1 MILDSWMQKNFLV
14 LIPIYRIAILRFCD
28 CFSDWTFTT
37 FSSLQTLNTNFDLKL
52 TGTIYFKLRAALL
65 FFLSDNKPNI
75 SSKGKALPEFFTSF
89 KMGSK
94 ICRKILMGT
103 SNNFNTCDTTTTIS
117 FFNICGVLVPDS
129 ETLESVLPLWTLNAI
144 PNQRREFI
152 FKFFNNKLRINTR
165 TFHFGGST
173 RFCTFCSTV
182 GNPNTGKTFEHLFL
196 TCPITNVVHEQLD
209 EAVFRSRH
217 VSLLNKKLNWLGCQ
231 KSDNNIIF

>member
-1 MILDSWMQKNFLV
+1 MTLQRQLV
-14 LIPIYRIAILRFCD
+14 
-28 CFSDWTFTT
+28 
-37 FSSLQTLNTNFDLKL
+37 
-52 TGTIYFKLRAALL
+52 
-65 FFLSDNKPNI
+65 
-75 SSKGKALPEFFTSF
+75 
-89 KMGSK
+89 
-94 ICRKILMGT
+94 
-103 SNNFNTCDTTTTIS
+103 

-129 ETLESVLPLWTLNAI
+129 ETLESVLPLWTINAI
-144 PNQRREFI
+144 PNQHREFI

-173 RFCTFCSTV
+173 RFCTFCSRV

-231 KSDNNIIF
+231 KSDNNIISLRLFRLTIQFFIWKGKLKKTIPNANYVLGESIQLLDAACCLDFNIHFSRTNLESAFFRTWDTWVARGRIHDGLPGEADGGAEEA